1 MKKLYLSIILAA
13 AMIGQ
18 AHARIGFTLD
28 ECRKAYGKEVS
39 SEAAWCSSDQ
49 KACGFIS
56 DGLYIYAILS
66 AEGKVVDITYF
77 NNGAKT
83 ELSPQLKTGLWEL
96 NVDRARV
103 WDDTYYQTIVLNSGW
118 SGKHVYKKL
127 GQESGLHYV
136 MYEANGLN
144 ALVENAN
151 KLGWQ
156 IRTMDQFKLEQRAIK
171 LLAMRDKQ
179 RTRSKAGGRSEETAA
194 LSPSTLTEE

>member
-1 MKKLYLSIILAA
+1 
-13 AMIGQ
+13 
-18 AHARIGFTLD
+18 
-28 ECRKAYGKEVS
+28 
-39 SEAAWCSSDQ
+39 
-49 KACGFIS
+49 
-56 DGLYIYAILS
+56 
-66 AEGKVVDITYF
+66 
-77 NNGAKT
+77 
-83 ELSPQLKTGLWEL
+83 
-96 NVDRARV
+96 V
-103 WDDTYYQTIVLNSGW
+103 WDDAYYQTIVLNSGW

-171 LLAMRDKQ
+171 LLAARDKQ